1 MAIKPG
7 VRVFVKGFLEAFVLY
22 ECSRSPKTGMVI
34 CQTVETLTN
43 GKWRP
48 SPGTI
53 YPVLARLEK
62 KGLIR
67 AAKAKNKKEKQYAT
81 TPAGQAELEVRKKE
95 VLLEVEDVM
104 QTLSPIFAR
113 VVHELDDEKSA
124 RIASHMNKW
133 MEFRLKV
140 LALPPA
146 KRQKVMDELLS
157 RTEDLDKH
165 LVT

>member
-22 ECSRSPKTGMVI
+22 ECSRSPKTGMAI

-53 YPVLARLEK
+53 YPALARLEK
-62 KGLIR
+62 TGLIK
-67 AAKAKNKKEKQYAT
+67 AAKSKNKKEKQYST
-81 TPAGQAELEVRKKE
+81 TSAGQAELKIRKKE
-95 VLLEVEDVM
+95 VLLEVEEVM

-124 RIASHMNKW
+124 HIAGHMKKW

-146 KRQKVMDELLS
+146 KRQKVMDELLD
-157 RTEDLDKH
+157 RIEGFDKH
-165 LVT
+165 LVN